1 MWIKANNFLLDSA
14 TVPIDIDEMLE
25 ELLIKYLRIDKANF
39 KRYLIN
45 SKSVDARRGTPQ
57 FVYSIF
63 AEVADN
69 CKFDSSRAEVISDN
83 TVWEK
88 YAPSLEIPKVKNS
101 AKAIVVGSG
110 PAGIFGALAL
120 AEAGVKVQIIDRG
133 FDVDTRAKDWEKFL
147 RDRELNTESN
157 LLIGEGGAGTFSDG
171 KLYTR
176 TKDKS
181 SNYIL
186 KTFVDC
192 GASPDTIYLKRPHLG
207 SDKLPEIAKNL
218 RKKIEEL
225 GGEFAFGKKVVSI
238 KIENNQVKGVILSD
252 GSIIEGDYVLL
263 AHGLGGRELTLE
275 LAKKGVKY
283 KLKSFQIGC
292 RIEHPQLLID
302 RHQYRLMKR
311 FDSLGA
317 AEYNFVSKLPA
328 NNQDKI
334 LGVSSFCMCPGGE
347 IVMAS
352 AWKGQLTTNGMS
364 RHARDGKFANSCLI
378 MTIDG
383 DRFGTLEAAYKFL
396 TKYEK
401 AAFLS
406 GNENYTIVGQSA
418 EAFLNKRE
426 GLCREESSAQT
437 GITSGRIDKLLS
449 EELYNSLAYALKDF
463 DKKCPGFIKEGQ
475 LHGIET
481 CVSSPARFLRDETT
495 LMSSVTNLFI
505 GGEGA
510 GCAGGIMSAAID
522 GIKLAK
528 KIVELIR

>member
-1 MWIKANNFLLDSA
+1 
-14 TVPIDIDEMLE
+14 
-25 ELLIKYLRIDKANF
+25 
-39 KRYLIN
+39 
-45 SKSVDARRGTPQ
+45 
-57 FVYSIF
+57 
-63 AEVADN
+63 
-69 CKFDSSRAEVISDN
+69 
-83 TVWEK
+83 EK
-88 YAPSLEIPKVKNS
+88 I
-101 AKAIVVGSG
+101 
-110 PAGIFGALAL
+110 
-120 AEAGVKVQIIDRG
+120 R
-133 FDVDTRAKDWEKFL
+133 
-147 RDRELNTESN
+147 
-157 LLIGEGGAGTFSDG
+157 
-171 KLYTR
+171 
-176 TKDKS
+176 
-181 SNYIL
+181 
-186 KTFVDC
+186 
-192 GASPDTIYLKRPHLG
+192 
-207 SDKLPEIAKNL
+207 
-218 RKKIEEL
+218 
-225 GGEFAFGKKVVSI
+225 
-238 KIENNQVKGVILSD
+238 
-252 GSIIEGDYVLL
+252 
-263 AHGLGGRELTLE
+263 
-275 LAKKGVKY
+275 
-283 KLKSFQIGC
+283 
-292 RIEHPQLLID
+292 
-302 RHQYRLMKR
+302 
-311 FDSLGA
+311 
-317 AEYNFVSKLPA
+317 
-328 NNQDKI
+328 
-334 LGVSSFCMCPGGE
+334 GVSSFCMCPGGE